1 MAKTKNELM
10 AMSNSQLKDYLTNN
24 NIDFHTTARAVMI
37 HLILMAK
44 QPHVPTQASDDDLAD
59 QSMHSVST
67 ESTVSDETS
76 ISSVTPHD
84 THHDQPKTQ
93 QNIQPLLYPS
103 RKRGLEVYEPES
115 FPNSHYNRQSKHPHQ
130 KGPNP
135 SHDIQRMANNN
146 GLLTL
151 VPRQTANNNHT
162 MSDRTH
168 TSHSDAK
175 HSNPVLG
182 KYLHINIC
190 YFYNHYGCN
199 RPHCAFLHRSYVNVL
214 REYQSLYCLSTDVNA
229 KNIGITLKKVLD
241 VYVKTDHWRNPEYI
255 YKFTTE
261 TRAFCDV
268 VTNYV
273 LKEKSIGLNLYQ
285 KIRVLA
291 RLYYPK
297 FPKQDMDFIRVNMN
311 PRSHGP
317 RYNQLAQNRYI
328 AKKDQKKII
337 ISIYKITKWIKQQ
350 MFKQ

>member
-84 THHDQPKTQ
+84 THRDQPKTQ

-115 FPNSHYNRQSKHPHQ
+115 FPNSHYNRQSRHPLNAPHQ
-130 KGPNP
+130 
-135 SHDIQRMANNN
+135 
-146 GLLTL
+146 
-151 VPRQTANNNHT
+151 T
-162 MSDRTH
+162 MSDRIY
-168 TSHSDAK
+168 TSHSDQK
-175 HSNPVLG
+175 QSYVLG
-182 KYLHINIC
+182 QSLHINVC
-190 YFYNHYGCN
+190 YHWNNHYGCKWEQ
-199 RPHCAFLHRSYVNVL
+199 HCPFLHRSYVNVL

-297 FPKQDMDFIRVNMN
+297 FPKQEMDFIRVNTN
-311 PRSHGP
+311 PKLHGP

-328 AKKDQKKII
+328 AKKDQKKIV

-350 MFKQ
+350 VFKQ